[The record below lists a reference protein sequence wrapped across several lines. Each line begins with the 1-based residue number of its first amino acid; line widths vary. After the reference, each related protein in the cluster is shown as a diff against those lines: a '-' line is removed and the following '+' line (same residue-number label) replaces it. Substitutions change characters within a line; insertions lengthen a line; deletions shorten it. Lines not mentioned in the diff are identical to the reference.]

1 MKLVQSIFAVAIL
14 LVAGFSGTAGAD
26 ELSVGDLAPNFVL
39 SASDGNSYELAYFKD
54 KRAVVIAWFP
64 KAYTAGCTIECKSLA
79 DNGHLIRKHDVA
91 YFMASVDSVEDN
103 TGFAREN
110 RADFPLLSDPGG
122 ATAAAYGVLSNGGY
136 AQRHTFYIG
145 IDGRIL
151 KIDSLIVPETS
162 AQDIA
167 ANLNALKIALINPGP

>member
-1 MKLVQSIFAVAIL
+1 MNLIKSIPAVLIL
-14 LVAGFSGTAGAD
+14 LVAGLSGTAGAD
-26 ELSVGDLAPNFVL
+26 DLSVGDMAPNFVL
-39 SASDGNSYELAYFKD
+39 SASDGNSYELAFFKD

-103 TGFAREN
+103 TGFAQEN

-122 ATAAAYGVLSNGGY
+122 VTAAAYGVLSKGGT
-136 AQRHTFYIG
+136 AQRQTFYIG

-151 KIDSLIVPETS
+151 KIDSAIVPETS
-162 AQDIA
+162 AEDIA
-167 ANLNALKIALINPGP
+167 ANLEALKIAPINPGP